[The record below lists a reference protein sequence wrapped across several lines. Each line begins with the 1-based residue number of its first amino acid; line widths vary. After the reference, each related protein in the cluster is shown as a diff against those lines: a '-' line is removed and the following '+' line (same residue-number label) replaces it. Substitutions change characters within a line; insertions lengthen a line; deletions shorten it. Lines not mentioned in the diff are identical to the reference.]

1 MVPDA
6 CVVSEPPPDAH
17 AHILP
22 RAGTVNS
29 VPPAALV
36 SPGGQLGSVLP
47 DTQNWGEGDEGGEN

>member
-6 CVVSEPPPDAH
+6 CVVSELPPDAH

-22 RAGTVNS
+22 RAGPVNS

-36 SPGGQLGSVLP
+36 SPGGSAGFSTP
-47 DTQNWGEGDEGGEN
+47 